1 MNDKKRT
8 GLVLAIVLTMA
19 ANAQT
24 VQNNTLNAAGNSTL
38 NSNVFL
44 EWSVGEAF
52 TGQGTS
58 GNYLLL
64 THGFLQPFGGATATP
79 PRIPSLPV
87 NSFPNGIDNAGNSV
101 LAGNIFLENT
111 LGEWMTTTRTGGSY
125 MLTQG
130 ILQPSQQTVNIPLP
144 VTGLTFT
151 AKRLNAGTVQLNWK
165 TLTETDNKGFYIERK
180 LDKATAFTQLRF
192 VSSKATNGNSTAP
205 LEYTET
211 DANSF
216 TGKSWYRIRQEDLA
230 GKTTYSTVELVNG
243 IKGKPV
249 KLTAWPVPAP
259 SEFSV
264 LVEGVE
270 KDRLQVYDVTGRLR
284 YETNIAEGQAVK
296 ITNLAPGTYF
306 LRMAG
311 EPDLVHKVIVMGSKP
326 SVN

>member
-1 MNDKKRT
+1 MKDKKKT

-19 ANAQT
+19 AHAQT
-24 VQNNTLNAAGNSTL
+24 VQNNTLNAAGNSTI

-44 EWSVGEAF
+44 EWSVGESF

-58 GNYLLL
+58 SNYLLL

-79 PRIPSLPV
+79 PGIPSLPV
-87 NSFPNGIDNAGNSV
+87 NSFSNGIDNAGNSV
-101 LAGNIFLENT
+101 LAGNILLENT
-111 LGEWMTTTRTGGSY
+111 VGEWMTTTRTGGSY

-151 AKRLNAGTVQLNWK
+151 AKRLHAGTVQLNWK

-180 LDKATAFTQLRF
+180 LDKAPDFTQLKF
-192 VSSKATNGNSTAP
+192 VSSKAANGNSTVA
-205 LEYTET
+205 LDYTET

-216 TGKSWYRIRQEDLA
+216 SGKSWYRLRQEDLT
-230 GKTTYSTVELVNG
+230 GKNTYSTVELVNG
-243 IKGKPV
+243 VKGKPV

-264 LVEGVE
+264 LVEGLE
-270 KDRLQVYDVTGRLR
+270 KDKLQVFDVSGRLR
-284 YETNIAEGQAVK
+284 HETTITQGQAVK
-296 ITNLAPGTYF
+296 ISHLMPGTYI
-306 LRMAG
+306 LRLVG
-311 EPDLVHKVIVMGSKP
+311 NPDLVHKIIVMGNKAAG
-326 SVN
+326 N